1 MFYVDLSLGERGGFA
16 TGLLPA
22 SGEGKSSRSRWSQ
35 QEYGRN
41 LESNLE
47 DLSER
52 LGRMAYRP
60 KPVLRRY
67 IPKPGS
73 RKKRPLGLPSFED
86 KIVQKAL
93 TRVLEQI
100 YEADFLDCSYGYRPD
115 RTQHQALAKLG
126 QTIQR
131 RKVSWVVD
139 ADVQGFFDHLNQEWL
154 LKFLEQRIG
163 DKRVW
168 RLVWRILKS
177 GVMEDG
183 LERASEE
190 GTPQGGEPLG
200 AALER
205 LPALRSGSVV
215 RTSLQAELSG
225 GGVSVSL
232 RGRFPSVLSAPR

>member
-1 MFYVDLSLGERGGFA
+1 
-16 TGLLPA
+16 
-22 SGEGKSSRSRWSQ
+22 
-35 QEYGRN
+35 
-41 LESNLE
+41 
-47 DLSER
+47 
-52 LGRMAYRP
+52 MAYRP

-183 LERASEE
+183 LERAS
-190 GTPQGGEPLG
+190 GGRNPARGEPLG